1 MLKDLSVSYT
11 CMHICFVLDFCGYFV
26 FYFSESSSY
35 LKNIDIIFFVVQ
47 VDSYAYLP
55 RSCSKGE
62 INDSDMDKEC
72 MLSLSRSITLPIS
85 CHILTLIVD
94 AALRNLQA
102 ASCKDSMLENGSCY
116 AENFAANLLWDLCNM
131 TERLLLQ
138 GVEHRSCAI
147 GFLLPIILK
156 AFVSLHSLEISVHGN
171 IFILSR

>member
-1 MLKDLSVSYT
+1 MPFTFSSVGFSLGMLKNEE
-11 CMHICFVLDFCGYFV
+11 LDVIEWG
-26 FYFSESSSY
+26 
-35 LKNIDIIFFVVQ
+35 
-47 VDSYAYLP
+47 
-55 RSCSKGE
+55 SCSKGE